1 MQIKACMQDLQQAV
15 SERDTLRIVRLL
27 KELIPD
33 YTPGSKLMKSVVA
46 IESNH
51 PESRVQVLT
60 GQSEGDLSANIAASP
75 RMH

>member
-1 MQIKACMQDLQQAV
+1 MQDLQQAV